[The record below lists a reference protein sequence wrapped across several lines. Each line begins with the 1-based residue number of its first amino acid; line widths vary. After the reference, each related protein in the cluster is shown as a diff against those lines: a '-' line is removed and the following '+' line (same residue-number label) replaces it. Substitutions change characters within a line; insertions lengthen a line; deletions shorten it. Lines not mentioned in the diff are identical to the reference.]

1 VIKKHSLLNPS
12 VMTVTMLGIGLPLSF
27 SLSVKLN
34 LLICLIAILYLAG
47 CRVSLKTAIIVL
59 LAAFPLALGSW
70 WSFLVFG
77 TGDRW
82 HTAWIYGTRVYAYL
96 LLGMTVTMTT
106 SVKELLLSLE
116 EHLHLSTTFVYGLL
130 AAFNLLSRIKQA
142 YRQIQY
148 SALIRGQVYHLWQ
161 PGIYLRIILTA
172 LNWSGDLAEA
182 MTSQGFSEG
191 EQRTRMHHEPLPSWQ
206 WIIAGILILSYC
218 WTAFFIRP
226 W

>member
-1 VIKKHSLLNPS
+1 MPKKKHLLNTA
-12 VMTVTMLGIGLPLSF
+12 VMTIIMLGIGLPLSF

-34 LLICLIAILYLAG
+34 LLICLLAIFYLTA
-47 CRVSLKTAIIVL
+47 CRVSFKTAIIVL
-59 LAAFPLALGSW
+59 LVAFPLALGSW

-106 SVKELLLSLE
+106 SVKELLFSLE
-116 EHLHLSTTFVYGLL
+116 EHLHLSATFVYGLL
-130 AAFNLLSRIKQA
+130 AAFNLLGRIKQE

-161 PGIYLRIILTA
+161 PGLYLRIILTA

-191 EQRTRMHHEPLPSWQ
+191 EPRTQMQHDPLPVWQ
-206 WIIAGILILSYC
+206 WGLAVILILSYC
-218 WTAFFIRP
+218 WAAFIIRP